1 MNQQVY
7 DLVMAILRSDL
18 PRQTQEEIVRFYTL
32 PRNTPVKGLIE
43 VPDNSPDVGP
53 VSRPTVKDEQRSLNP
68 KRAEAEDAVAETL
81 KGRI

>member
-7 DLVMAILRSDL
+7 DLVMAILQSDL

-43 VPDNSPDVGP
+43 VPDTSPEVGP
-53 VSRPTVKDEQRSLNP
+53 VTRPTVKDEQRRLNP
-68 KRAEAEDAVAETL
+68 KHAEEEDAVRDTL
-81 KGRI
+81 KGRL